1 MRLRRLVRWVVVLGI
16 LAWIASVIVYAGAT
30 YLEASE
36 LLEASLNEAA
46 RRRQAALAMGQS
58 PTIDDM
64 AADVRATVIR
74 GARRTGLQ
82 IDEQAMVVAGRGNQ
96 VGVRV
101 VWSYPA
107 LAWGDWPVISIPMSV
122 ERAITVP

>member
-16 LAWIASVIVYAGAT
+16 LAWIASVIVYAGAS

-46 RRRQAALAMGQS
+46 RRRQAALAMGQT

-74 GARRTGLQ
+74 AARRTGLQ
-82 IDEQAMVVAGRGNQ
+82 IDERAMVVAGRGNQ

-101 VWSYPA
+101 TWSYPA
-107 LAWGDWPVISIPMSV
+107 LVLGDRTVISIPMSV
-122 ERAITVP
+122 ERALTVP